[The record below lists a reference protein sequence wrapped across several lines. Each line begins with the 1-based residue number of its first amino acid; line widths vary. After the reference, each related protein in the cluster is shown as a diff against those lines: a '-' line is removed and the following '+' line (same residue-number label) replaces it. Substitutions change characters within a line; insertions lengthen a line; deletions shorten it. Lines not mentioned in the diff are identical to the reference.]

1 MAVPNTFA
9 NATTSIPLSQLD
21 QNFATAITLGNTAIQ
36 LGNTVTTLNNMT
48 LANVTVSSGN
58 VTVTSLSGA
67 FNGTVGAT
75 TQNTGAFTTLSATST
90 ANTKVFTVAASSSG
104 DQFYVKPQ
112 AAGSGIEALS
122 RNAADSAYAPWTM
135 LASVAT
141 MRGETS
147 SKLNV
152 NGTDIATAS
161 STGLAV
167 TGTLSATGIVTAGGT
182 DGFKTSA
189 DNLGI
194 YFNGSRNAVIGSNA
208 SDTVTIAAANAARGV
223 FSSTGLAVTG
233 ALSCTGALS
242 KGSGSFR
249 IKHPLPQLSETHQL
263 VHSFI
268 EGPKA
273 DLIYRGTV
281 TLVNGAATV
290 NIDSAAGMTEGTFV
304 VLCRDVQCF
313 TTNESDWT
321 PVRGSVAG
329 NVLTIEAQDN
339 TSTASVSWMVIGE
352 RQDQHMYDTDWTDD
366 DGHVIV
372 EPLKPVVENQEQA
385 DAQV

>member
-75 TQNTGAFTTLSATST
+75 TANTGAFTTITST
-90 ANTKVFTVAASSSG
+90 GEAAIGGSSQQVKINRCSDFTVYGAITFNNDFGSTTMSGFYGRGSGGDSGRLFYNVPTGQLHNFTVAG
-104 DQFYVKPQ
+104 
-112 AAGSGIEALS
+112 
-122 RNAADSAYAPWTM
+122 N
-135 LASVAT
+135 
-141 MRGETS
+141 
-147 SKLNV
+147 
-152 NGTDIATAS
+152 
-161 STGLAV
+161 
-167 TGTLSATGIVTAGGT
+167 
-182 DGFKTSA
+182 
-189 DNLGI
+189 
-194 YFNGSRNAVIGSNA
+194 
-208 SDTVTIAAANAARGV
+208 TVTQI
-223 FSSTGLAVTG
+223 SSTGLAVTG

-249 IKHPLPQLSETHQL
+249 ITHPLTQLSDTHQL

-273 DLIYRGTV
+273 DLIYRGK
-281 TLVNGAATV
+281 VNLINGTATV

-304 VLCRDVQCF
+304 ALCRDVQCF
-313 TTNESDWT
+313 TTNEYDWT
-321 PVRGSVAG
+321 PVRGSVSG
-329 NVLTIEAQDN
+329 NVLTIDAQDN

-352 RQDQHMYDTDWTDD
+352 RKDQHMYETDWTDD

-372 EPLKPVVENQEQA
+372 EPLKPVTVEVSE
-385 DAQV
+385 

>member
-1 MAVPNTFA
+1 MPVPNTFA

-48 LANVTVSSGN
+48 LANVTVSTGN
-58 VTVTSLSGA
+58 VTVTSISGA

-75 TQNTGAFTTLSATST
+75 TANTGAFTTITST
-90 ANTKVFTVAASSSG
+90 GEAAIGGSSQQVKINRASDATAYGAITFNNDFGSTTMAGLFGRGSG
-104 DQFYVKPQ
+104 GDSGKLFLNAPTGQTIVSTI
-112 AAGSGIEALS
+112 AGS
-122 RNAADSAYAPWTM
+122 TVT
-135 LASVAT
+135 SV
-141 MRGETS
+141 
-147 SKLNV
+147 
-152 NGTDIATAS
+152 S

-167 TGTLSATGIVTAGGT
+167 TGT
-182 DGFKTSA
+182 
-189 DNLGI
+189 
-194 YFNGSRNAVIGSNA
+194 
-208 SDTVTIAAANAARGV
+208 
-223 FSSTGLAVTG
+223 
-233 ALSCTGALS
+233 LSCTGALS

-249 IKHPLPQLSETHQL
+249 ITHPLPELSQTHQL

-273 DLIYRGTV
+273 DLIYRGKV
-281 TLVNGAATV
+281 NLVNGTATV
-290 NIDSAAGMTEGTFV
+290 NIDEAAGMTDGTFV

-321 PVRGSVAG
+321 PVRGSVVG

-352 RQDQHMYDTDWTDD
+352 RKDQHMYDTDWTDN
-366 DGHVIV
+366 DGRVIV
-372 EPLKPVVENQEQA
+372 EPIKPVVVEVTE
-385 DAQV
+385 

>member
-48 LANVTVSSGN
+48 LANVTVSTGN
-58 VTVTSLSGA
+58 VSFTQ
-67 FNGTVGAT
+67 GTIGGNVVINT
-75 TQNTGAFTTLSATST
+75 TGT
-90 ANTKVFTVAASSSG
+90 ANTG
-104 DQFYVKPQ
+104 NH
-112 AAGSGIEALS
+112 I
-122 RNAADSAYAPWTM
+122 
-135 LASVAT
+135 
-141 MRGETS
+141 
-147 SKLNV
+147 
-152 NGTDIATAS
+152 
-161 STGLAV
+161 V
-167 TGTLSATGIVTAGGT
+167 TGTLSVSGAVTQGGALANYAANFRDGTVGGSCYLQITTNASGNAGT
-182 DGFKTSA
+182 DGFVWGLDTASPPNAYLSQKENANLYLQANSA
-189 DNLGI
+189 
-194 YFNGSRNAVIGSNA
+194 
-208 SDTVTIAAANAARGV
+208 TVATVSA
-223 FSSTGLAVTG
+223 TGLAVTG

-249 IKHPLPQLSETHQL
+249 ITHPIPQLSETHQL

-273 DLIYRGTV
+273 DLIYRGKV
-281 TLVNGAATV
+281 SLVNGAASV
-290 NIDSAAGMTEGTFV
+290 NIDSSAGMTEGTFV

-352 RQDQHMYDTDWTDD
+352 RQDQHMYETDWTDD

-372 EPLKPVVENQEQA
+372 EPLKPVTVEVSE
-385 DAQV
+385 

>member
-67 FNGTVGAT
+67 LNGTVGAT
-75 TQNTGAFTTLSATST
+75 TPNTGAFTTVNATTYLRATGST
-90 ANTKVFTVAASSSG
+90 TGVVDIYSSSANSGARNWTFQSNSQTFG
-104 DQFYVKPQ
+104 DL
-112 AAGSGIEALS
+112 I
-122 RNAADSAYAPWTM
+122 
-135 LASVAT
+135 
-141 MRGETS
+141 
-147 SKLNV
+147 
-152 NGTDIATAS
+152 
-161 STGLAV
+161 LAV
-167 TGTLSATGIVTAGGT
+167 GTSQGASP
-182 DGFKTSA
+182 TS
-189 DNLGI
+189 I
-194 YFNGSRNAVIGSNA
+194 IS
-208 SDTVTIAAANAARGV
+208 TWT
-223 FSSTGLAVTG
+223 STGLAVTG

-249 IKHPLPQLSETHQL
+249 ITHPLPQLSETHQL

-273 DLIYRGTV
+273 DLIYRGKV
-281 TLVNGAATV
+281 SLVNGAASV
-290 NIDSAAGMTEGTFV
+290 NIDSSAGMTEGTFV

-352 RQDQHMYDTDWTDD
+352 RQDQHMYETDWTDD

-372 EPLKPVVENQEQA
+372 EPLKPVTVEVSE
-385 DAQV
+385 